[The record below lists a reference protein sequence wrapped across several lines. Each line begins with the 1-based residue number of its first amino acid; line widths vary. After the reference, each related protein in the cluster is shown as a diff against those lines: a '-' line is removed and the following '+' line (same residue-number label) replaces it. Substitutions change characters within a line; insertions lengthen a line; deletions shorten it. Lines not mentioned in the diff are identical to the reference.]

1 MLFKSDQCLKPLSVI
16 NILVRRSLFLSVLL
30 CTCESAL
37 FSRAGESRVAWQP
50 QLLACSNP
58 HHIRTRPRNV
68 GHSQP
73 LADHSEDSNAGLSLR
88 DGRSSP
94 TRSPQSAQLTLPSL
108 RFYLPSPLP
117 SPLTLKYRPAL
128 WSKALP
134 AFCFSPLPS
143 RAFISLYRFPAY
155 PALEDPN

>member
-37 FSRAGESRVAWQP
+37 FSRAGENRVAGSP
-50 QLLACSNP
+50 NCLLA
-58 HHIRTRPRNV
+58 RTPTIFAPGQESV

-88 DGRSSP
+88 DGSPLQPGVPSQPSWPYPASDFTAQSLTSLSLSSTDLLCGLRPFLPSASPHFTFTGIYFSLQISCISSP
-94 TRSPQSAQLTLPSL
+94 
-108 RFYLPSPLP
+108 
-117 SPLTLKYRPAL
+117 
-128 WSKALP
+128 
-134 AFCFSPLPS
+134 
-143 RAFISLYRFPAY
+143 
-155 PALEDPN
+155 EDPN